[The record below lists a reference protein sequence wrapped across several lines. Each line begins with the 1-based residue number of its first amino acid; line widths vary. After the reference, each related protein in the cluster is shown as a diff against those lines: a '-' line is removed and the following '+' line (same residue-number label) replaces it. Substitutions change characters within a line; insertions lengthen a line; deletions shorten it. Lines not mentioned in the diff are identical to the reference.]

1 MHALFKVSPK
11 NLIKVKIYLMILV
24 SSAMK
29 LQCRHKKTLK
39 EGIQHEIRGIETWSH
54 EQWKSR
60 NSNHNNAYACDELMN
75 C

>member
-1 MHALFKVSPK
+1 MLAINQLNSFLHNFDLCMHALFKVSPK

-39 EGIQHEIRGIETWSH
+39 EGIQHEIRGIET
-54 EQWKSR
+54 
-60 NSNHNNAYACDELMN
+60 
-75 C
+75 